1 MIFFKKIGILKG
13 NPSNA
18 LDIKRQVEQFGKAKQ
33 NSQKYVPFSRRKKN
47 VRKDPQTLHLLT
59 QEMNWK
65 LVYKRH
71 LLWQSHFAFR
81 ATGFV
86 ILNTF

>member
-33 NSQKYVPFSRRKKN
+33 NSQKYVPFSTLGD
-47 VRKDPQTLHLLT
+47 DP
-59 QEMNWK
+59 N
-65 LVYKRH
+65 R
-71 LLWQSHFAFR
+71 
-81 ATGFV
+81 
-86 ILNTF
+86 N